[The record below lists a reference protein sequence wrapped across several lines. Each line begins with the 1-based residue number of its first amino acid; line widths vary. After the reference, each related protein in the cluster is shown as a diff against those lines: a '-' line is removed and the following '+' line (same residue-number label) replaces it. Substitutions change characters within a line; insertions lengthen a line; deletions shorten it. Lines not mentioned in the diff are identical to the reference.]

1 MYHSRRKPDGVEK
14 RKGIRVENDAELLS
28 IKKQLAELEARLQG
42 QIPGAS
48 VQSGRVSREYLA
60 RVVLYDTL
68 GICDVEE
75 PPRPDPK
82 PIESEGPG
90 GESMARLRARIEAQG
105 EQLNRIEAQV
115 QQILTTLRQRGK

>member
-82 PIESEGPG
+82 PIEPEGPG

>member
-1 MYHSRRKPDGVEK
+1 MYHSRRKLDGVEK

-28 IKKQLAELEARLQG
+28 IKKQLAEFEARLQG
-42 QIPGAS
+42 HIPGAS

-82 PIESEGPG
+82 PIEPE

-105 EQLNRIEAQV
+105 EQLDRIEAQV